1 MTSCMI
7 TDWKHG
13 LSIIVVLLLEA
24 WLGKTNKVRYA
35 STLELVAIGSFDL
48 IKRIFTKGELK

>member
-1 MTSCMI
+1 MI